1 MVSVD
6 GINVID
12 GKPAGSTD
20 QGYVL
25 NGYCSYEVSGFRT
38 SNEAVHPFK
47 FNDKQK
53 SFAAKSD
60 ETAGDTSSCGVIGVK
75 VYDEKEKPV
84 VSYPIIIP
92 FWNQPRYGSII
103 VTPDFTY
110 TTNSYTLRG
119 RSSNDT
125 VVCNFMA
132 SSAPMEKARSIEHTY
147 ACNVAEPVMDMC
159 AEPFQAGTEFSKEEV
174 RDTVSETTFEIG
186 NLVTTYEIFYD
197 YRDGLLSIGVPL
209 TKEVKIT
216 MPQAFP
222 SRFCKAPKD

>member
-53 SFAAKSD
+53 SFAAKSE
-60 ETAGDTSSCGVIGVK
+60 ETSGDTSSCGVIGVK
-75 VYDEKEKPV
+75 VYDEKEKPTI
-84 VSYPIIIP
+84 SYPIISP
-92 FWNQPRYGSII
+92 FWNQPRYGSD
-103 VTPDFTY
+103 TTDLTFTS
-110 TTNSYTLRG
+110 NSSTLRG

-132 SSAPMEKARSIEHTY
+132 SSAPMEKARSIEPTY
-147 ACNVAEPVMDMC
+147 ACHIEQPIMDMD
-159 AEPFQAGTEFSKEEV
+159 ATPFQAGTEFSKEAI
-174 RDTVSETTFEIG
+174 RDAVTETTFEIG
-186 NLVTTYEIFYD
+186 SLVTTQEIFYD
-197 YRDGLLSIGVPL
+197 YRDGLLAIGVPL
-209 TKEVKIT
+209 TKEVKIVI
-216 MPQAFP
+216 PQAFP